1 MSTNNIANNGVPQ
14 QDSVFLSNIEL
25 HKTKNRRSKY
35 ERDKPVF
42 IQIRIPKREGI
53 REMSEQLDMLAE

>member
-14 QDSVFLSNIEL
+14 QDSVFLSKIEL
-25 HKTKNRRSKY
+25 HKTKNRRKY